1 MPPDQNPTM
10 DNSALNNGTD
20 NGTTPTGEG
29 LTLAKA
35 MGYSID
41 ESKPADKPAPATDTA
56 GKSEGSDKP
65 NAEPQKT
72 PTWFEQLSEEAKGD
86 EKLIKTLSK
95 FTKVEDL
102 AKSYAELQHLMG
114 SRIELPKEDADADAV
129 NAFWQKVGKP
139 KTADEYDIEG
149 GDDAKQFKELAFSS
163 NLTAKQAKDM
173 YATVKAKGLELLN
186 NQRQELND
194 RYRAVENALK
204 DEYGNQFSTKVAM
217 LDKGIKAWGG
227 DEVAK
232 ALIESG
238 AMFNVHVAKMFIRMG
253 ESATESGTINK
264 GTAGRRDEYV
274 SRRDGG
280 GLSINI

>member
-1 MPPDQNPTM
+1 MPDQNPIT

-20 NGTTPTGEG
+20 TGNTPASEG

-35 MGYSID
+35 MGYSTE
-41 ESKPADKPAPATDTA
+41 ESKPTENNAPATDTA
-56 GKSEGSDKP
+56 GKSEGSEP
-65 NAEPQKT
+65 SNTEPQKT

-86 EKLIKTLSK
+86 EKLVKTLSK

-114 SRIELPKEDADADAV
+114 SRIELPKDDADADAM

-149 GDDAKQFKELAFSS
+149 GDDAKSFKELAYSS

-173 YATVKAKGLELLN
+173 YAIVKAKGLEVLN

-194 RYRAVENALK
+194 RYHAVENALK
-204 DEYGNQFSTKVAM
+204 EEYGNQFSTKVAM

-253 ESATESGTINK
+253 ESALESGTLNK
-264 GTAGRRDEYV
+264 GTAGRRDGYV

-280 GLSINI
+280 GFNVKL